1 MQINF
6 RNTIIL
12 CSLLIASSCMGAFIY
27 SKWLQPQVNSYSK
40 NSIKVIKASQNELL
54 ISNRMNNI
62 FTSSSPTSFID
73 AAKESIPSVVYIR
86 TTQKSDKSL
95 DKDAY
100 SLNSGSGVIVSS
112 EGFIVTNNH
121 VIENS
126 NTIEVVLNDNR
137 EYKAKVIGQDP
148 YTDLALI
155 KIDAENLPFLL
166 FGNSDSLQVG
176 EWVLAVG
183 NPFRLNSTVTAG
195 IVSAKGRNIN
205 ILENKGIESFIQTDA
220 AVNQGNSGGALVNSK
235 SLLMGINTAIM
246 TKGGGYEG
254 FSFAIPSNLAKKIV
268 TDLKE
273 FGAVQRGWIGLELQ
287 NMDSDRAEKLSLA
300 DISGVYIALVV
311 KNGAA
316 YDAGIKTGD
325 VINSL
330 NGQKIDNVSHFME
343 KIGQFRPG
351 DKVSMEVF
359 RSKTIKKHIVTLRN
373 QLNTTD
379 LVAIR
384 KDPILRKVGFELRE
398 LDSYEKTKFKTQ
410 GVMVV
415 SVNSGSLISN
425 SNLEPGLIIT
435 KLNNKAVKTVNEITN
450 FLEHYKGNV
459 IIEGFYENYPG
470 EYPYSFRLD

>member
-1 MQINF
+1 MF
-6 RNTIIL
+6 VT
-12 CSLLIASSCMGAFIY
+12 SSCMGAYMYARWF
-27 SKWLQPQVNSYSK
+27 SK
-40 NSIKVIKASQNELL
+40 NDGFQQQNTITAIKAAQSELL
-54 ISNRMNNI
+54 LSDKFNAL
-62 FTSSSPTSFID
+62 FTSSTPTSFIE
-73 AAKESIPSVVYIR
+73 ASKQSVPSVVYIR
-86 TTQKSDKSL
+86 TSKKSENSL
-95 DKDAY
+95 DKDSY

-126 NTIEVVLNDNR
+126 SNIEVVLNDNR
-137 EYKAKVIGQDP
+137 EFQAKVIGHDP

-155 KIDAENLPFLL
+155 KINAENLPYLI
-166 FGNSDSLQVG
+166 FGNSDSLSVG

-205 ILENKGIESFIQTDA
+205 ILENNGIESFIQTDA

-246 TKGGGYEG
+246 TRGGGYEG
-254 FSFAIPSNLAKKIV
+254 FSFAIPSNLVKKV
-268 TDLKE
+268 FTDLKE
-273 FGAVQRGWIGLELQ
+273 FGAVQRGWVGLELQ
-287 NMDSDRAEKLSLA
+287 NMDSDRAKKLSLT

-311 KNGAA
+311 KDGAA
-316 YDAGIKTGD
+316 YNAGIKTGD
-325 VINSL
+325 VIKSL
-330 NGQKIDNVSHFME
+330 NGVKLENVPQFME

-351 DKVSMEVF
+351 DKVAMDIL
-359 RSKTIKKHIVTLRN
+359 RSGLTKKYTVTLRN

-379 LVAIR
+379 LVAVR

-415 SVNSGSLISN
+415 SVTSGSLVSN

-435 KLNNKAVKTVNEITN
+435 KLNNRTVKSVDEITK
-450 FLEHYKGNV
+450 FLDNYIGNV
-459 IIEGFYENYPG
+459 TIEGFYENYPG
-470 EYPYSFRLD
+470 EYPYSFTLD

>member
-1 MQINF
+1 M
-6 RNTIIL
+6 
-12 CSLLIASSCMGAFIY
+12 LIGSSCLGAYIY
-27 SKWLQPQVNSYSK
+27 ATVFQPQDYYSSES
-40 NSIKVIKASQNELL
+40 SIKAIQASQKELL
-54 ISNRMNNI
+54 LSKSLSNI
-62 FTSSSPTSFID
+62 FKSSTPTSFID
-73 AAKESIPSVVYIR
+73 AAKQSVPSVVYIR
-86 TTQKSDKSL
+86 TTQKSDQAL

-155 KIDAENLPFLL
+155 KIDAENLPFLI

-235 SLLMGINTAIM
+235 SLLIGINTAIM

-273 FGAVQRGWIGLELQ
+273 FGVVQRGWIGLELQ
-287 NMDSDRAEKLSLA
+287 NMDSERAKKLSLTE
-300 DISGVYIALVV
+300 ISGVYIALVV
-311 KNGAA
+311 KDGAA
-316 YDAGIKTGD
+316 YDSGIKTGD
-325 VINSL
+325 VVRTL
-330 NGQKIDNVSHFME
+330 NGQKIKNVPEFME

-351 DKVSMEVF
+351 DKVSMEVI
-359 RSKTIKKHIVTLRN
+359 RSNIVKKYTVTLRN

-415 SVNSGSLISN
+415 SVTSGSIISN

-435 KLNNKAVKTVNEITN
+435 KLNNKSVKSVDEITK
-450 FLEHYKGNV
+450 FLDTYKGNV
-459 IIEGFYENYPG
+459 TIEGFYENYPG